1 MPKHTRRVTKLLHK
15 LDVLPAEEYIRLFK
29 LKEFYSTR
37 YPCST
42 TLAQLG
48 LLEDVQ
54 HLYQSC
60 HLDTLIAYP
69 YVAYEEETIQFL
81 STLQVELYQGMT
93 FDDLE
98 SEGLGFL

>member
-1 MPKHTRRVTKLLHK
+1 M
-15 LDVLPAEEYIRLFK
+15 
-29 LKEFYSTR
+29 
-37 YPCST
+37 
-42 TLAQLG
+42 
-48 LLEDVQ
+48 
-54 HLYQSC
+54 
-60 HLDTLIAYP
+60 AYP